1 VSERQTDSQLMR
13 ACAEHR
19 SERAFAELV
28 RRLVD
33 SARENFNF
41 FVRFAFWAGL
51 Y

>member
-1 VSERQTDSQLMR
+1 VNDQTDSQLMR
-13 ACAEHR
+13 TYAEHR

-28 RRLVD
+28 RRLVA
-33 SARENFNF
+33 SAREYSNF